1 VGTSHVCAAQYT
13 KVKLASP
20 SMCRY
25 SLRTQVTKRSSMG
38 RKVVR
43 LTYALSTF
51 DIASPVMTIRGSIME
66 KDRVITRTV
75 VGMLF

>member
-1 VGTSHVCAAQYT
+1 
-13 KVKLASP
+13 
-20 SMCRY
+20 
-25 SLRTQVTKRSSMG
+25 MG

-51 DIASPVMTIRGSIME
+51 DIASPAVTIRGGVME
-66 KDRVITRTV
+66 KNRVITRIV